1 MDKDAIKE
9 YLKKL
14 AVEDKTKFLSVITY
28 YILKTSIEEDEEMR
42 KMADMVKSL
51 TNVDLNE
58 LLDTALKSS
67 IKSKPTLFQLGLGS
81 IMVVSYIMSRKK
93 GKGGSKHG

>member
-1 MDKDAIKE
+1 MDKDAVKE

-14 AVEDKTKFLSVITY
+14 AAEDKAKFLNVVTY
-28 YILKTSIEEDEEMR
+28 YILKTSIEEYEEMR
-42 KMADMVKSL
+42 RMADMIKSL
-51 TNVDLNE
+51 TDVDLNE
-58 LLDTALKSS
+58 LLNTALKSS

-81 IMVVSYIMSRKK
+81 IMIVSYIMSRKK